1 MLTVY
6 ILCYRDQKGN
16 SIYIF
21 QYSVI
26 IFSVNQNGSLYYE
39 LHAFICIKIVFELIC
54 RSGSYPS
61 EVVNSVEGQHVK
73 TGSFD
78 SSMYPSHGSKH
89 SKHKVPHREK

>member
-1 MLTVY
+1 MVHCIMNCMQL
-6 ILCYRDQKGN
+6 
-16 SIYIF
+16 
-21 QYSVI
+21 SVWK
-26 IFSVNQNGSLYYE
+26 LYFNFFY
-39 LHAFICIKIVFELIC
+39 